1 MQEEIEAPLK
11 NKNEKEHFLKI
22 YDKVP
27 GDLFGRVVELR
38 AGYAK
43 VTLTTKEEMRADSKD
58 LLNAGVIFSAALL
71 AAMASVNDPNA
82 APLSSEVE
90 FLAPAKV
97 GDVIHFEAYEK
108 YQKGKRR
115 EIEVIGTLNNIKIF
129 TATFI
134 ALVFE
139 EHILKSKLPKYK

>member
-1 MQEEIEAPLK
+1 MQEEIETPLK
-11 NKNEKEHFLKI
+11 EKKEEEHFLKT

-27 GDLFGRVVELR
+27 GELFGRLVELR

-43 VTLTTKEEMRADSKD
+43 VILTTNEEMRADSKD

-97 GDVIHFEAYEK
+97 GDVLYFEAYEK

-115 EIEVIGTLNNIKIF
+115 EIEVIGMLNDMKIF